1 MRNEFA
7 AANTAKVQKE
17 KKQGDLPR
25 NFTNYQKVEKDHGKI
40 LAKFLFIFVLYIYD
54 KLLII
59 FMPIIIF
66 II

>member
-7 AANTAKVQKE
+7 PAKTSILLKE
-17 KKQGDLPR
+17 AKQGDLPR

>member
-40 LAKFLFIFVLYIYD
+40 LAKFLFNVDIRNNDF
-54 KLLII
+54 LIMK
-59 FMPIIIF
+59 FDF
-66 II
+66 E